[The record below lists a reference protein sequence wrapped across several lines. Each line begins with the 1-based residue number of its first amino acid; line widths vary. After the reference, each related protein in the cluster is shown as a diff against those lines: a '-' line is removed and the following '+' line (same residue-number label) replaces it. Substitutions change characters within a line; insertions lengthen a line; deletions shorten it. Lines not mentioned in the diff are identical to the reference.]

1 MFSSYRRFSD
11 AARLSFK
18 HGIFAQIHGIF
29 CWNNAIPHPPK
40 WQVQFSKTYDCG
52 ASKVGA
58 HDAATVLLLLPKT
71 IVARCAWPHRGRS
84 FQWEHCRYEKS
95 MAYKNDCEIQ
105 KQWKIEVVRRSNEWA
120 NGCWDVNEM
129 KWTYWRDRINARM
142 TQWVREWLREW
153 KNDWMWERTNEQ
165 TNEWTN
171 NEWANQRTNGLMT
184 EWLNESM
191 NAWITMTERNTEWV
205 SQWLSEPTDQWSMAE
220 ATNKWMN
227 ECWVNEWESAWM
239 NDWLND
245 WLNGWMSNRTNE
257 RTSCLFPKSLT

>member
-1 MFSSYRRFSD
+1 MGIEISNMVFLANQSMDVNSKNNMLHKKKSFLSGIFSKIVFSLCGWIMFSSYRRFSD

-95 MAYKNDCEIQ
+95 MAYKNVCEIQ

-165 TNEWTN
+165 TN
-171 NEWANQRTNGLMT
+171 
-184 EWLNESM
+184 
-191 NAWITMTERNTEWV
+191 
-205 SQWLSEPTDQWSMAE
+205 
-220 ATNKWMN
+220 K
-227 ECWVNEWESAWM
+227 
-239 NDWLND
+239 
-245 WLNGWMSNRTNE
+245 RTNE
-257 RTSCLFPKSLT
+257 LTMNGQINEQMA